1 MNVFD
6 IEEIL
11 LSIYE
16 NSVQSGKVVLSS
28 LCKKYYALVRQYHK
42 HCKTIFM
49 CTFNK
54 KYGDNIY
61 CDYNNLYLCNY
72 NDGQITHIHKSFAKI
87 IRKECNLPRDLYQ
100 YTNGNTSNVITMTGN
115 VITMTG
121 KMIKK
126 LQFVPEYK
134 EICIYQTKNYVSLYY
149 FDNIVV
155 MVANR
160 ILSYYILEDDELIYV
175 NCINIERQH
184 EICGNRKFICYSIC
198 CGNYWENKIIS
209 TRSNNILHE
218 FITYNNVINIID
230 NYIFIED
237 DQEILHANIVNES
250 LMFESIYKIPNNYF
264 VSSTILK
271 LTLPFITFTL
281 THRYYD
287 NEDVDDSVELT
298 TAINTEKTNQAPA
311 CIIVILNM
319 QGEVVKSIHI
329 HHDYIANFYVIGNT
343 IFIHTQLKNTIIGYN
358 VDNL

>member
-1 MNVFD
+1 MNVLD

-28 LCKKYYALVRQYHK
+28 LCKKYYALVLQYHK

-61 CDYNNLYLCNY
+61 YDYNNLYLCNY

-100 YTNGNTSNVITMTGN
+100 YTNGNTSNVITMTG
-115 VITMTG
+115 

-134 EICIYQTKNYVSLYY
+134 EIWIYQTKNYVSLYY

-160 ILSYYILEDDELIYV
+160 ILSYYILEDDELIYI
-175 NCINIERQH
+175 NSINIERQH
-184 EICGNRKFICYSIC
+184 EICGNRNFICCSIYRD
-198 CGNYWENKIIS
+198 NYWENKIIS
-209 TRSNNILHE
+209 IKSNDILYE
-218 FITYNNVINIID
+218 FVTCGNAINIID
-230 NYIFIED
+230 NHVFIEN
-237 DQEILHANIVNES
+237 DQEILYADILNAS
-250 LMFESIYKIPNNYF
+250 FMFESIYKIPNNYF

-281 THRYYD
+281 THCYYD
-287 NEDVDDSVELT
+287 NEDVDDSVELP

-343 IFIHTQLKNTIIGYN
+343 IFIDTQLHNTIIGYN